1 MSLLKTTNDN
11 ILREDG
17 AGGSV
22 GGGAVAAFAM
32 PLFTSLVQ
40 RTTAPAPKVI
50 KYSKR
55 KKEKKNN
62 LGIREAFQKL
72 SENDPTS
79 TGTNSFDTTNVIA
92 KLKSLEGKEKT
103 DAKDTTTF
111 GLEDDNGGLVRVTI
125 KNDQAADFE
134 KALQAYMSD
143 VEDDEEIP
151 EIAEML
157 FDLKDRFDIVDVVWP
172 DVVEDEEQEQ
182 GLNGQPADG
191 GADGGVDLGL
201 GGAEGGEGA
210 EGGLEGGADLENLGG
225 AEGGEDAGST
235 KDLLT
240 QVIDMMKAD
249 AEARKAEARAKE
261 AEAKGREAEAMT
273 HQANSK
279 VKQEEQ
285 MLDMDSYYKSQKDES
300 KEAKRLAQLAR
311 WKHEM
316 GGEGDDEDSGGGDS
330 GGGSMSMPQRGG
342 GHEEEEIHRGPAK
355 IAKQPPHKGSTIR
368 GRVHPHDIAEF
379 ILGRVK

>member
-40 RTTAPAPKVI
+40 RTTSPAPKVI

-62 LGIREAFQKL
+62 LGIREAYYQL
-72 SENDPTS
+72 SENDPTVA
-79 TGTNSFDTTNVIA
+79 TNSFDTTNVIA
-92 KLKSLEGKEKT
+92 KLKSLESKEKT

-182 GLNGQPADG
+182 GLEGQPTG
-191 GADGGVDLGL
+191 GDAAAGGEVDLGL
-201 GGAEGGEGA
+201 GGAEGAEGA
-210 EGGLEGGADLENLGG
+210 EGGLDGGADLANLGG
-225 AEGGEDAGST
+225 AEGSEDAGST

-285 MLDMDSYYKSQKDES
+285 MLDMDSYYKSQKDEG

-316 GGEGDDEDSGGGDS
+316 GDEGGDEGS
-330 GGGSMSMPQRGG
+330 SDESMSMPQRGG
-342 GHEEEEIHRGPAK
+342 HEEEEIIRGPAK
-355 IAKQPPHKGSTIR
+355 IAKQPPRKGSTIR